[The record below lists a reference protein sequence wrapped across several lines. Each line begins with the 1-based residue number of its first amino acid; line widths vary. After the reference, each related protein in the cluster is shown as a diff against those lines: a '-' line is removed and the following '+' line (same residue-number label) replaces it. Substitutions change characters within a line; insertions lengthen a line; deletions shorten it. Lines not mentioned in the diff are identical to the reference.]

1 MSMQTVLHEDKEKQM
16 VEKLNISVLFV
27 EDDDLLRAIY
37 ERILDKLVDRL
48 YIASN
53 GKEGIEA
60 YHTHHPDMVIT
71 DIMMPVMDGLE
82 MVEQIRKIN
91 REVRLVIL
99 SAYGEAEYFMDAIKI
114 GVNSFLLKPVETKKL
129 ISLVQDLANG
139 ILLGRKVKEQEHQRK
154 KAEEDLR
161 QLNQELE
168 KRVEERTID
177 LQREIKERIQAENEL
192 KKLNLTL
199 EGRVVEELKKREKQ
213 QQLLIQKSKLES
225 IGELAAGIAHEINQP
240 LGGISMGLDN
250 ILFKLSFGTV
260 SDEYLRTKIDALFKD
275 IDRIRQIINHV
286 RVFSRDQKNLVDE
299 PININEVIEDTL
311 SLITK
316 QYQNHNVTIEFDLAQ
331 EPCRTT
337 GNKYRIE
344 QVLLNLLSNA
354 KYAVD
359 EKLKQQE
366 SGYQKK
372 IVIKTYTYN
381 DFIAVDVTDNGIGIP
396 EKFINNI
403 FDPFFTTKEVEKGT
417 GLGLSISYGIIQE
430 MKGNILVESKENA
443 YTKMSVHLPRVKQHE

>member
-1 MSMQTVLHEDKEKQM
+1 MQTVVHEDKEKQV
-16 VEKLNISVLFV
+16 VEKLDISVLFV

-60 YHTHHPDMVIT
+60 YHTHHPDMIIT

-82 MVEQIRKIN
+82 MVEEIRKIN
-91 REVRLVIL
+91 RDVRLVIL

-129 ISLVQDLANG
+129 ISLVQELANG
-139 ILLGRKVKEQEHQRK
+139 ILLGRKVKEQEQQRK
-154 KAEEDLR
+154 KAEEELR
-161 QLNQELE
+161 KLNQELE

-199 EGRVVEELKKREKQ
+199 EKRVVEELKKREKQ

-250 ILFKLSFGTV
+250 ILFKLSYGGV
-260 SDEYLRTKIDALFKD
+260 SEEYLKTKIDALFKD

-286 RVFSRDQKNLVDE
+286 RIFSRDQKNLVDE
-299 PININEVIEDTL
+299 PININEVIQDTL

-316 QYQNHNVTIEFDLAQ
+316 QYQNHNVDIALDL
-331 EPCRTT
+331 ESGCCHTT

-359 EKLKQQE
+359 ERFRQLKT
-366 SGYQKK
+366 GYQKK
-372 IVIKTYTYN
+372 IGIRTHTSN
-381 DFIAVDVTDNGIGIP
+381 DYIVVDIIDNGIGIP
-396 EKFINNI
+396 EKYINNI

-430 MKGNILVESKENA
+430 MKGSILVESRENE
-443 YTKMSVHLPRVKQHE
+443 YTKMSIHLPRIEYHE